1 MKSKNYLLGRNY
13 ESTLFP
19 CMPFAWPMFLPRN
32 CYMNN
37 ELARESIRQTSVELY
52 SWNLIPSRA
61 SWQFGW
67 CYNEVH
73 NKIFQEAFVEG
84 GYYREFCSIE
94 RNSSWGPSLTLY
106 FCSSH
111 WKISP
116 SCLKSRWKELTG
128 NLLRWLEMVS
138 KSKSVP
144 RRTGLELSRCMG
156 FQWTHNLGKIPWSSF
171 NPREGS
177 LKVLVEISW
186 IEWTED

>member
-1 MKSKNYLLGRNY
+1 MMKAPSSHACPLLRQCSFQGIAIWTMNLLEKAHDRLRWSFIHETLYLAG
-13 ESTLFP
+13 
-19 CMPFAWPMFLPRN
+19 LPGSLVGVI
-32 CYMNN
+32 MK
-37 ELARESIRQTSVELY
+37 
-52 SWNLIPSRA
+52 
-61 SWQFGW
+61 
-67 CYNEVH
+67 H
-73 NKIFQEAFVEG
+73 NKIFHDAFVEW
-84 GYYREFCSIE
+84 GYYREFCSLE
-94 RNSSWGPSLTLY
+94 RNSSWGLSLTLY

-111 WKISP
+111 WKVSP
-116 SCLKSRWKELTG
+116 SYLKSRWKELTG
-128 NLLRWLEMVS
+128 NLFWWLEMVS